1 MKKDQLNQ
9 NLVDY
14 ITGSMSSKVVTII
27 IVIHPK
33 KNKFSKKLTGGAKK
47 KTLNLKASAE
57 MYYSFLLDLSKINIG
72 VCYL

>member
-14 ITGSMSSKVVTII
+14 ISMSSKVVTII

-33 KNKFSKKLTGGAKK
+33 KKIFQKIDWWGKK
-47 KTLNLKASAE
+47 N
-57 MYYSFLLDLSKINIG
+57 NIKS
-72 VCYL
+72 